1 MVREAG
7 VIRLLWRT
15 ALSQSVAAQRIS
27 SCRTTAATTAIRSG
41 LATAPP
47 VEGATGEGKG
57 GEGGEEAL
65 DEAAAK
71 RAALLKRYGD
81 RTPPSG
87 PIPVKVDPAKAK
99 TANPSRGF
107 DVEKAAAGEVNH
119 NEIWGDYVRYMEHQR
134 KKGWKT

>member
-7 VIRLLWRT
+7 IIRLLWRT
-15 ALSQSVAAQRIS
+15 ALSQSVAAQRRS
-27 SCRTTAATTAIRSG
+27 SRAPAATTAIRSG

-47 VEGATGEGKG
+47 AEGATGEGKG
-57 GEGGEEAL
+57 GEGGEEAV

-119 NEIWGDYVRYMEHQR
+119 NEIWGD
-134 KKGWKT
+134 

>member
-1 MVREAG
+1 MRYPALAH
-7 VIRLLWRT
+7 IHSRT
-15 ALSQSVAAQRIS
+15 RS
-27 SCRTTAATTAIRSG
+27 SSRTPAATTAIRSG
-41 LATAPP
+41 LVTAPP
-47 VEGATGEGKG
+47 AEGATAEGKG
-57 GEGGEEAL
+57 GEEGEEAL

-87 PIPVKVDPAKAK
+87 PIAVKVDPAKTK

-119 NEIWGDYVRYMEHQR
+119 NEIWGDCECAAQCKLLREAQNLVPPLMA
-134 KKGWKT
+134 